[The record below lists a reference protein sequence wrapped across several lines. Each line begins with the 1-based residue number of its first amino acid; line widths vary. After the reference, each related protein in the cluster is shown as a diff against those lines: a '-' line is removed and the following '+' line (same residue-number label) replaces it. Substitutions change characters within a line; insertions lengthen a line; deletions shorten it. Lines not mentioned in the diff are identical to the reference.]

1 MPKTILRPYRLHW
14 GFYTLARW
22 IFLDIYSNAD
32 FKFLPYLDKLGV
44 TTLIFALIMLL
55 NEVGKLAL
63 AELIKLKSSKKGVQ
77 VQVIPDDFDNQE
89 DNVEPIQVAASN
101 SNN

>member
-1 MPKTILRPYRLHW
+1 
-14 GFYTLARW
+14 
-22 IFLDIYSNAD
+22 
-32 FKFLPYLDKLGV
+32 
-44 TTLIFALIMLL
+44 MLL